1 MAGFVSGSC
10 PGLNCRFA
18 FFPPLLD
25 LLQHLEAVSNL
36 STEALKESQNK
47 SETAAKVTSLSIYFL
62 KGEQY
67 SRSVCKL
74 HADVG
79 MKDL

>member
-1 MAGFVSGSC
+1 MVGFVSGSC
-10 PGLNCRFA
+10 PGLNCCFS
-18 FFPPLLD
+18 FFSLLD

-47 SETAAKVTSLSIYFL
+47 SKTAAKVTSLSIYFL